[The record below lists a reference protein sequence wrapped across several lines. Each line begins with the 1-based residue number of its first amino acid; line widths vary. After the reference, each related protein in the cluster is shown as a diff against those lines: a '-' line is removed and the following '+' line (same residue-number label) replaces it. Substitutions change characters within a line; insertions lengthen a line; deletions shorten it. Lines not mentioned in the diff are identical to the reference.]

1 MTCRFSTDSSS
12 GSTKEMIM
20 KRLILALILTAAAL
34 IGCSSE
40 DEEPGISGRYV
51 GTQNF
56 GIGQVSS
63 AIVIQI
69 RQRNATLSGTV
80 TPPFRVEPITI
91 FNGKLDG
98 MTFQFDALHGG
109 TTFRYTGVVRDNQMQ
124 GNYDPLGCVDP
135 SSGLACQTDSDGS
148 FNTQKQ

>member
-1 MTCRFSTDSSS
+1 
-12 GSTKEMIM
+12 M

-34 IGCSSE
+34 SGCSSE

-56 GIGQVSS
+56 GIGQISS

-69 RQRNATLSGTV
+69 RQRNTVITGTV
-80 TPPFRVEPITI
+80 TPPFRMDPVTI

-98 MTFQFDALHGG
+98 MTFQFDARHDG

-124 GNYDPLGCVDP
+124 GNYDPLGCVDA
-135 SSGLACQTDSDGS
+135 SSGQPCQTDSDGS